1 MADRARRINP
11 ETNESTI
18 VFAKN
23 TSINDAH
30 RGICWKCIN
39 PGCPVQM
46 TLYNAGTAKAY
57 FASHKG
63 DKDNHIGGKCIL
75 SNISY
80 APHCYDE
87 DMFDKDDYFYNII
100 TGPRQRQVV
109 RNNKNDRRQHTHI
122 TPTPLTPIRTIFEL
136 YRAKQYHGISGEIM
150 EYLFLSLLPT
160 MTILMNIRQALME
173 IKSCTA
179 SHISLYQKPIIYC
192 LIILVLCLT
201 PQMIIFW

>member
-80 APHCYDE
+80 APIAMMKICSIK
-87 DMFDKDDYFYNII
+87 MIFF
-100 TGPRQRQVV
+100 
-109 RNNKNDRRQHTHI
+109 
-122 TPTPLTPIRTIFEL
+122 TI
-136 YRAKQYHGISGEIM
+136 S
-150 EYLFLSLLPT
+150 
-160 MTILMNIRQALME
+160 
-173 IKSCTA
+173 
-179 SHISLYQKPIIYC
+179 
-192 LIILVLCLT
+192 
-201 PQMIIFW
+201 

>member
-63 DKDNHIGGKCIL
+63 DKDNHIGEKYIL

-80 APHCYDE
+80 APHCYD
-87 DMFDKDDYFYNII
+87 D
-100 TGPRQRQVV
+100 
-109 RNNKNDRRQHTHI
+109 
-122 TPTPLTPIRTIFEL
+122 
-136 YRAKQYHGISGEIM
+136 S
-150 EYLFLSLLPT
+150 
-160 MTILMNIRQALME
+160 
-173 IKSCTA
+173 
-179 SHISLYQKPIIYC
+179 
-192 LIILVLCLT
+192 
-201 PQMIIFW
+201 